1 MTIERSNTKVFIQ
14 GGNKLS
20 DYERKIRSSV
30 TQRPIYNDQIVGYVT
45 RKVTDPVLK
54 DRVLAEVARYPSQA
68 SNFLLSQ
75 IDSIIIKKQE
85 ELAKEK
91 ADLDQSLRKKDKQ
104 ELPSADKLSDL
115 YDSLSQEDLTAEVV
129 ENNTEIE

>member
-1 MTIERSNTKVFIQ
+1 MTTERSNTKIYIQ

-20 DYERKIRSSV
+20 DYERKVRSSV
-30 TQRPIYNDQIVGYVT
+30 TQRPIYNDQIVGYVH
-45 RKVTDPVLK
+45 RKVTDPILK

-85 ELAKEK
+85 ELTKEK
-91 ADLDQSLRKKDKQ
+91 ADLNQSLKKKDKQ
-104 ELPSADKLSDL
+104 EIPSADKLSDL
-115 YDSLSQEDLTAEVV
+115 YDSLSQEDLTSETL
-129 ENNTEIE
+129 ENNITAE